1 MSKRRSIKHDPG
13 ADTEITVKRVK
24 GKRSREW
31 DKAHN
36 PGVATY
42 RIGDELKQE
51 IRKLAA
57 ELEISTAVIVKA
69 FLAHGLDEH
78 KAGNID
84 VYDKS

>member
-31 DKAHN
+31 DKKHN

-51 IRKLAA
+51 IRGLAA
-57 ELEISTAVIVKA
+57 ELGISTAAIVKA
-69 FLAHGLDEH
+69 FLTHGLEKH
-78 KAGNID
+78 KAGEID
-84 VYDKS
+84 VHDQE